1 MPDTEDLKQKGWT
14 LNTEEVKRRK
24 KLNADQESANV
35 DHENVNQYD
44 SNDANIDPTRVNV
57 PQQQVLP
64 GLELTPEEEQAQAQL
79 NIARGIGGQD
89 AQRDVRTRSTEQGEL
104 GIGVETPVLPRTER
118 DAKNTTESVGTTVVT
133 SESDTTGTTGR
144 EGRVDSTLKKQKGR
158 KKLQVPS
165 DSEEEINLPPI
176 NNNLSVEEEQS
187 FKDIQRERGL
197 TDQQLADLKETYIA
211 DRNVKLR
218 QQARQ
223 KFEEEQAKA
232 RRAAAARQR
241 ALDRENQQ
249 EGEEIVDIDEDVNLD
264 IPVEQ
269 QLTIPGLEPTSAER
283 EELIRRIGAEQE
295 RGGRGQVTGRPDV
308 RDDRQQE
315 LPEIETIEE
324 FQEQQ
329 KRIEDKANQENR
341 PLPAQIIE
349 FFTTF
354 QNIARSEGID
364 AARQYRRNRLADPNF
379 KALLDREEQAQVAI
393 DTAVQEQTQKPEDF
407 RSDNRQDAVNYVKE
421 NNLGNDYFIKQ
432 QKEFASIVDD
442 KGEQVVIE
450 RPTDF
455 TLEKRKTLKST
466 ENRKN
471 IVNEIASYMA
481 DYESKTPGTVFAFNR
496 IIRDNKGTE
505 EQQKNLI
512 DKFLKSTLNKQQY
525 KTIADSEIYRTNITK
540 KGDTSILNGVIN
552 AYVDKTI
559 LETTG
564 YKQQEI
570 AISKERIENFDTYD
584 VAILLKQQAYEL
596 GVDIPAF
603 IKTGASFGSKRAP
616 IETATDIDSLMEAV
630 LGDYIYEQSFDTV
643 LSTPKDP
650 ITGKKY
656 DIASFVKKGTGKKPK
671 GSGNRS

>member
-1 MPDTEDLKQKGWT
+1 M
-14 LNTEEVKRRK
+14 
-24 KLNADQESANV
+24 
-35 DHENVNQYD
+35 
-44 SNDANIDPTRVNV
+44 
-57 PQQQVLP
+57 
-64 GLELTPEEEQAQAQL
+64 
-79 NIARGIGGQD
+79 
-89 AQRDVRTRSTEQGEL
+89 
-104 GIGVETPVLPRTER
+104 
-118 DAKNTTESVGTTVVT
+118 VT

-481 DYESKTPGTVFAFNR
+481 DYESKTPCYFSNTQRNQG
-496 IIRDNKGTE
+496 
-505 EQQKNLI
+505 
-512 DKFLKSTLNKQQY
+512 
-525 KTIADSEIYRTNITK
+525 
-540 KGDTSILNGVIN
+540 
-552 AYVDKTI
+552 
-559 LETTG
+559 
-564 YKQQEI
+564 
-570 AISKERIENFDTYD
+570 ENH
-584 VAILLKQQAYEL
+584 A
-596 GVDIPAF
+596 
-603 IKTGASFGSKRAP
+603 
-616 IETATDIDSLMEAV
+616 
-630 LGDYIYEQSFDTV
+630 
-643 LSTPKDP
+643 
-650 ITGKKY
+650 
-656 DIASFVKKGTGKKPK
+656 
-671 GSGNRS
+671 